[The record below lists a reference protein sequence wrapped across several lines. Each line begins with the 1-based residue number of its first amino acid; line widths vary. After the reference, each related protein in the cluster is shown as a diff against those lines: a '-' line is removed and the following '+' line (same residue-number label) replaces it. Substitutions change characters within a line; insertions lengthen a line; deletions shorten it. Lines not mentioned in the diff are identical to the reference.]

1 MHTAIGGRILAALV
15 ALGLSGAPALLEHG
29 KTARLATHRCHC
41 PAGRHDCKCPVCHGA
56 HAAAAR
62 ELDGASDAG
71 DGRGAEL
78 DQLPPCHRAKALEA
92 LARRQAEDRRPEPL
106 DGPGLRS
113 GCDGP
118 EERLPTS
125 TAQELFVVPGAPA
138 LRASGFAWR
147 VPAPVAAGVARP
159 QVPELP
165 PPRGA

>member
-41 PAGRHDCKCPVCHGA
+41 PAGRHDCKCPVCHAA
-56 HAAAAR
+56 HTARATGEVEAAQH
-62 ELDGASDAG
+62 
-71 DGRGAEL
+71 AEIEK
-78 DQLPPCHRAKALEA
+78 LPPCHRAKAVA
-92 LARRQAEDRRPEPL
+92 TLARAPAEEQRPVPVAA
-106 DGPGLRS
+106 PGLRS

-125 TAQELFVVPGAPA
+125 TAQELFVVPGAPVLCA
-138 LRASGFAWR
+138 PGFAR
-147 VPAPVAAGVARP
+147 RLTAPAGTSVARP